1 MAAKNKFKGRGR
13 NSISREDA
21 DLRDLL
27 GLHFQAC
34 RRAEE
39 VEEQIQELHA
49 AGKFPEARVLRMH
62 ALGIEQGLRAIEA
75 EVRAVVRPAKYPRPS
90 LPAAQQTS
98 KLLDESATG
107 VAPASSVLA
116 PGSSPDTGVPP
127 PGSMLVPAGRSDTT
141 VPPPGSM
148 LVPAARLNSAIP
160 AAGSML
166 APAGGRATAMQA
178 APMLGSALPGPA
190 MPSLGA
196 DFKTTM
202 DPGVTFEVTR

>member
-1 MAAKNKFKGRGR
+1 VVGVTLMLIVPTGTLFSGMAAKNKFKGRGR

-90 LPAAQQTS
+90 LPAARQTTT
-98 KLLDESATG
+98 LLDE
-107 VAPASSVLA
+107 PAIGL
-116 PGSSPDTGVPP
+116 PP
-127 PGSMLVPAGRSDTT
+127 PGSMLAPTG
-141 VPPPGSM
+141 G
-148 LVPAARLNSAIP
+148 LNSA
-160 AAGSML
+160 ML
-166 APAGGRATAMQA
+166 APSMLSPTLLGA
-178 APMLGSALPGPA
+178 ARS
-190 MPSLGA
+190 SLGA
-196 DFKTTM
+196 DFETTM
-202 DPGVTFEVTR
+202 DSGVTLEVTR

>member
-13 NSISREDA
+13 NSIPREDS

-90 LPAAQQTS
+90 LPAAQQNTT
-98 KLLDESATG
+98 LLDELATG
-107 VAPASSVLA
+107 L
-116 PGSSPDTGVPP
+116 PP
-127 PGSMLVPAGRSDTT
+127 PGSMLAPGGRSATGL
-141 VPPPGSM
+141 PPP
-148 LVPAARLNSAIP
+148 
-160 AAGSML
+160 GSML
-166 APAGGRATAMQA
+166 APAGRSTTDL
-178 APMLGSALPGPA
+178 PPPGS
-190 MPSLGA
+190 
-196 DFKTTM
+196 
-202 DPGVTFEVTR
+202 

>member
-13 NSISREDA
+13 DSVAREDA

-49 AGKFPEARVLRMH
+49 ARKFPEARVLRMH

-90 LPAAQQTS
+90 LPAAQQTTT
-98 KLLDESATG
+98 LLDESATG
-107 VAPASSVLA
+107 VAPATPMLA
-116 PGSSPDTGVPP
+116 PGGPDTGVPP
-127 PGSMLVPAGRSDTT
+127 PGSMLVPAG
-141 VPPPGSM
+141 M
-148 LVPAARLNSAIP
+148 LNPAMPAAPL
-160 AAGSML
+160 
-166 APAGGRATAMQA
+166 
-178 APMLGSALPGPA
+178 LGSARA
-190 MPSLGA
+190 SLGP
-196 DFKTTM
+196 DFEAAM
-202 DPGVTFEVTR
+202 DSRVTFEVTR